1 MNKAKVLVLG
11 GLRDEA
17 LTDLK
22 NICQVDIGPVGH
34 RPEDDR
40 EWVLDHIAEY
50 DGVIVAK
57 MAFDREMIDAAKN
70 LKIIS
75 TYGVGFDHVD
85 VEYAKEKG
93 IVVSNCPK
101 SVLRPTAELA
111 WTMIMASARR
121 LHYYD
126 DALREG
132 VFLNADE
139 YDNQGYS
146 IEGKTLGIVGMG
158 RIGQQV
164 ARFAKAF
171 GMTIIYH
178 NRHQVDD
185 QIAAELDAKYV
196 DLDTLAKEAD
206 FVSLHTPATAETYH
220 LVNSDFLKKMK
231 DTAFLIN
238 VARGSLID
246 GDALIA
252 ALKNGSIAGAA
263 LDDQIA
269 AELDAKYV
277 DLDTLAK
284 EADFVS
290 LHTPATAETYHLVN
304 SDFLK
309 KMKDTAFLINVA
321 RGSLIDGD
329 ALIAALK
336 NGSIAGAALDV
347 FENEPHPRPELV
359 EMDNVIMTPHV
370 GSATHIAR
378 FNLSKEAANNVL
390 SFFKDGQAIN
400 QIN

>member
-34 RPEDDR
+34 RTEDDR

-126 DALREG
+126 HALREG

-185 QIAAELDAKYV
+185 QIA
-196 DLDTLAKEAD
+196 T
-206 FVSLHTPATAETYH
+206 
-220 LVNSDFLKKMK
+220 
-231 DTAFLIN
+231 
-238 VARGSLID
+238 
-246 GDALIA
+246 
-252 ALKNGSIAGAA
+252 
-263 LDDQIA
+263 
-269 AELDAKYV
+269 ELDAKYV

>member
-1 MNKAKVLVLG
+1 MNKAKILVLG
-11 GLRDEA
+11 GLRDDA
-17 LTDLK
+17 LVDLK
-22 NICQVDIGPVGH
+22 NVCQVDIGPVGH

-57 MAFDREMIDAAKN
+57 MAFDREMIDAAKS

-101 SVLRPTAELA
+101 SVLLPTAELA

-121 LHYYD
+121 LRYYD
-126 DALREG
+126 HALREG

-146 IEGKTLGIVGMG
+146 IDGKTLGIVGMG

-171 GMTIIYH
+171 GMKVVYH

-206 FVSLHTPATAETYH
+206 FVSLHTPATNETYH
-220 LVNSDFLKKMK
+220 LVDANFLKEMK

-238 VARGSLID
+238 VARGSLVD
-246 GDALIA
+246 ETAL
-252 ALKNGSIAGAA
+252 
-263 LDDQIA
+263 
-269 AELDAKYV
+269 V
-277 DLDTLAK
+277 T
-284 EADFVS
+284 
-290 LHTPATAETYHLVN
+290 
-304 SDFLK
+304 
-309 KMKDTAFLINVA
+309 
-321 RGSLIDGD
+321 
-329 ALIAALK
+329 ALK

-347 FENEPHPRPELV
+347 FENEPHPKQELV

-370 GSATHIAR
+370 GSATHVAR
-378 FNLSKEAANNVL
+378 YNLSKEAANNIL